1 MDLDFSL
8 RSAWGADSDDDGL
21 DFDPADFSWGGRSD
35 GIDST
40 RYMRP
45 RVYDSVGKKCS
56 YERAEDFVEG
66 IRLHEG
72 FRMFAFV
79 SGNFIFGDL
88 IEAMVDR
95 GIVEPKRITIQT
107 LSMSQENVDSLA
119 NVLDMSPGLESLRII
134 LSDYFYGHERRS
146 LVPYIYKTLDRDEL
160 LDVAF
165 ASVHTKIVT
174 METTR
179 GNKLVIDGSANLR
192 SSYNVEQLRLEC
204 DAGLHDFVESMAD
217 RVFAAYQTINHESP
231 RHRSVRYQDM
241 WDAVTDGR
249 SRDG

>member
-8 RSAWGADSDDDGL
+8 RSAWGQDSDDDGL

-45 RVYDSVGKKCS
+45 RLYDSVGKKCS
-56 YERAEDFVEG
+56 YERAEDFVSG
-66 IRLHEG
+66 IKLEEG

-88 IEAMVDR
+88 IEAMVEH
-95 GIVEPKRITIQT
+95 GLVELRRMTIQT

-119 NVLDMSPGLESLRII
+119 NVIDMSPGLESLRII

-146 LVPYIYKTLDRDEL
+146 LVPYIYKVLDRGEM
-160 LDVAF
+160 LDVAY

-179 GNKLVIDGSANLR
+179 GHKLVIDGSANLR
-192 SSYNVEQLRLEC
+192 SSYNVEQLRVEC
-204 DAGLHDFVESMAD
+204 DAGLHDFVEAMAD
-217 RVFAAYQTINHESP
+217 RVIAAYQTINHEAP
-231 RHRSVRYQDM
+231 RHRSVRYQEM
-241 WDAVTDGR
+241 WEAVCGEG